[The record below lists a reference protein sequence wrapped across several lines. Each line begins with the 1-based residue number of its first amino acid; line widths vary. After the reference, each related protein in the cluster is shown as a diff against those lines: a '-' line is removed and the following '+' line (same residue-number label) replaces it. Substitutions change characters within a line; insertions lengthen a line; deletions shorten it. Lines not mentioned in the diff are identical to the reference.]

1 MFGINWRGTAT
12 RAFFSTF
19 LILTVAFGM
28 TGCQDRFETPSIST
42 QGEPTTQLSKKLS
55 EVSPPTEL
63 VKLRDSLKNYRPQVT
78 IVSPR
83 ANEVLQD
90 TTVNVRFQVQDLPI
104 FKNSDLELG
113 PHLHVILD
121 NQPDIEVYNIA
132 QPLVFQDLE
141 PGTHTLRVFAAR
153 PWDESFK
160 NEGAY
165 AQTTFHLLTKTEEN
179 QPDPALPLLTYNR
192 PVKTYGAEPILLD
205 FYLSNAPLHLV
216 AQANPD
222 DNISDWRIRVTING
236 ESFVLNQWEPI
247 YLKGFKPGKNWV
259 QLEFLD
265 EQGNSVKNVFNNT
278 VRLMT
283 YEPNGQDTLSKLVR
297 GELSAEQALGIV
309 DPSYAPPPEP
319 TPQPALTPELETPA
333 PTPEEEEKEVPFVEP
348 VPSEVETPT
357 TEPSISE
364 PAAVTPQEPEVTPIS
379 TPDVLPTPA
388 PSPESMPV
396 ELLNEAE
403 PTAIDETATEV
414 PVQPEAQLPIPE
426 DSLAN

>member
-12 RAFFSTF
+12 RAFFTTF
-19 LILTVAFGM
+19 LILTVAFGI
-28 TGCQDRFETPSIST
+28 TGCQDRFETPSIGT
-42 QGEPTTQLSKKLS
+42 QGEATTQLSKKLS
-55 EVSPPTEL
+55 EVSPPPEL

-121 NQPDIEVYNIA
+121 NQRDIEVYDIT

-141 PGTHTLRVFAAR
+141 PGSHTLRVFAAR

-165 AQTTFHLLTKTEEN
+165 AQTTFHVLTKTEAN

-192 PVKTYGAEPILLD
+192 PVNTYGAEPILLD

-236 ESFVLNQWEPI
+236 ESFVLDQWEPI

-259 QLEFLD
+259 QLEFLN
-265 EQGNSVKNVFNNT
+265 EQGNALKNVFNNT

-319 TPQPALTPELETPA
+319 TIVPELETPA
-333 PTPEEEEKEVPFVEP
+333 PTLEEEVPLAEP
-348 VPSEVETPT
+348 MPSEVETPAA
-357 TEPSISE
+357 EPSISE
-364 PAAVTPQEPEVTPIS
+364 PATETLQKPEVTPEVKPTPEPIS
-379 TPDVLPTPA
+379 TPDVLPTPT
-388 PSPESMPV
+388 PSPELMPA

-414 PVQPEAQLPIPE
+414 PVQPE
-426 DSLAN
+426 DSLAD